1 MGNKQAVDILGFDA
15 VSESEAGFDLA
26 MKATDGTDTGIK
38 FKVLGRHSDPVQAW
52 SKKLWAKIQREE
64 SLAKKR
70 GKDIELDVDDLKD
83 QGLQGALVRVVGW
96 SNVSQDFSKELLK
109 TVLTKNPH
117 WIDAITEA
125 SNDDSN
131 FTKPA

>member
-26 MKATDGTDTGIK
+26 MKSTDGTDTSIK
-38 FKVLGRHSDPVQAW
+38 FKVLGKHADAVQAHM
-52 SKKLWAKIQREE
+52 KKWFAKLQRDEAM
-64 SLAKKR
+64 AKKR
-70 GKDIELDVDDLKD
+70 GKDNEVDIDELRD
-83 QGLQGALVRVVGW
+83 QNIASAVVRVVGW
-96 SNVSQDFSKELLK
+96 ENVSQDFSKDLLK

-117 WIDAITEA
+117 WIDAIVEA